1 MRQAHPN
8 EDISLIL
15 LPLPKGPGGQGL
27 QAVDV
32 SKESRGF
39 AIASTS
45 QHKEEAAKLLDFMAS
60 KAGQD
65 IDRMGFAGEEYTK
78 DASGKVTFTDKIAT
92 WYARFFNAANWTPP
106 APLLSPTAQQALD
119 TIKANFTADNAFV
132 WPADYATDLDAT
144 EKVYRSWVAQFVTGQ
159 ASMDQWQQ
167 FVDEFNAAGNTHMT
181 EYARTVLK

>member
-1 MRQAHPN
+1 
-8 EDISLIL
+8 
-15 LPLPKGPGGQGL
+15 
-27 QAVDV
+27 
-32 SKESRGF
+32 
-39 AIASTS
+39 
-45 QHKEEAAKLLDFMAS
+45 MAS

-65 IDRMGFAGEEYTK
+65 IDRMGFEGEQYTK
-78 DASGKVTFTDKIAT
+78 DASGKVTFTDKIST

-106 APLLSPTAQQALD
+106 TPLLSPTAQQALD